1 MYEVYSNRIM
11 IILGQQCL
19 TTNDSPDKNV
29 PCALPFKFN
38 GELKNA
44 CITDTDP
51 DGRYWCSTKVNP
63 RTKEHIG
70 GQGKWGFCQN
80 SCPPIAPITPDN
92 TARTEGE

>member
-1 MYEVYSNRIM
+1 MLSTY
-11 IILGQQCL
+11 ILDEPCI
-19 TTNDSPDKNV
+19 TTNDSPDKNA

-63 RTKEHIG
+63 RTREHIG

-80 SCPPIAPITPDN
+80 SCKAPAQLLQFFEDLGLYFIN
-92 TARTEGE
+92 KAKK

>member
-1 MYEVYSNRIM
+1 M
-11 IILGQQCL
+11 